1 VDPSLVLR
9 YEDAFQVLQ
18 QLGAR
23 AQLVHAAIQVG
34 IAGGPLRDAGNY
46 VRDKARPFFEAVC
59 AGWAGSASTDPH
71 IIRRY
76 GQLVPRWPGWRVSPG
91 PCYGRFTTP

>member
-1 VDPSLVLR
+1 MP
-9 YEDAFQVLQ
+9 

-46 VRDKARPFFEAVC
+46 VRDKAHPSFEAVC

-76 GQLVPRWPGWRVSPG
+76 GQLVPRWLGWRVSRVRVTVASRCHKCPAS
-91 PCYGRFTTP
+91 FTART